1 MIQPHPERFIRSSGR
16 SRGESSVDDYPALR
30 PTSRFRLLD
39 DEDVVSGGLRHAA
52 GIWQGV
58 AAKRRQSARATADKL
73 RKTERVRQ
81 EGF

>member
-1 MIQPHPERFIRSSGR
+1 MIQSDPERFTRSSGR
-16 SRGESSVDDYPALR
+16 SRGESSADDYPILR

-58 AAKRRQSARATADKL
+58 AAKRRQSASARATADRQ
-73 RKTERVRQ
+73 RKAERMR
-81 EGF
+81 